1 MKNNWCLVLVVFGDL
16 YSTSDVNHLVE
27 SVLKFSKGCDEI
39 ILITDKVREHL
50 RPEIRQ
56 KSFPDF
62 FNRDL
67 FFRPGYVAKLSLF
80 SKDVLPVN
88 KTCVYLDLDTVVF
101 GDISK
106 IADLVSSRDDIFILP
121 SVFWEI
127 SAFTRLLTK
136 LTFGRFYKV
145 GNSSIMAYH
154 SGAEP
159 NISTEF
165 EKLFTEA
172 QDQSGAKFKIDDVFI
187 SWCARYTIKSIPR
200 SLGVMFRKELLGRS
214 KTELWLKENLWF
226 SKKRRKN
233 LVAVTLNGVDLKPE
247 RLLALEDGK
256 LFVDHK
262 GRFGYWDDT
271 TTSGLKTKILKS
283 LGSRDDYPQ

>member
-80 SKDVLPVN
+80 SKNVLPVD

-101 GDISK
+101 GDIGK
-106 IADLVSSRDDIFILP
+106 IANLVSSRDDMFILP

-154 SGAEP
+154 SGGEL
-159 NISTEF
+159 NISAEF
-165 EKLFTEA
+165 EKLFI
-172 QDQSGAKFKIDDVFI
+172 QDRDQNDAKFKIDDIFI
-187 SWCARYTIKSIPR
+187 SWCARYIIKPVPR
-200 SLGVMFRKELLGRS
+200 SLGVMFRKELLARS
-214 KTELWLKENLWF
+214 RMILWLRANLWF
-226 SKKRRKN
+226 SNKRRKN

-256 LFVDHK
+256 LFADHK

-271 TTSGLKTKILKS
+271 TTSGLKTKILNS
-283 LGSRDDYPQ
+283 LGSTDHYPK